1 MPADKQGRMAHSN
14 KHLHEPPTADM
25 LAQRRRGR
33 WDNQRAEMRIKHVE
47 EARRTSPSA
56 EEQQERELMPPLP
69 QAMGRREPTPKHLPR
84 CSPVRTWSCSRSRSR
99 CRQEESRPEPQQAGD
114 KCPRRWKPTRGDKKD
129 PLKDPQLGAG
139 KVTRRTCDQQEKEE
153 RYRSRSVSLTRRKS
167 ESDRGRRSGK
177 RDSSVTRPSREH
189 QRSVIETYD
198 TDSQMLAQDNTVW
211 TGRQTYS
218 DRSDE
223 SSDATMSI
231 YQPRNHFLNEMDFL
245 VLGTAGPVKPWKTSK
260 PGEATFK
267 RNREKKTSPPAPSP

>member
-1 MPADKQGRMAHSN
+1 MPTSRGAWPTPSN
-14 KHLHEPPTADM
+14 TCMSHQLPTADM

-56 EEQQERELMPPLP
+56 EEQQERELMPPPP

-153 RYRSRSVSLTRRKS
+153 RYRSRSVSLTGRKS
-167 ESDRGRRSGK
+167 DKGRRSSK
-177 RDSSVTRPSREH
+177 RDSSVTRPSRER

-223 SSDATMSI
+223 SSDATM
-231 YQPRNHFLNEMDFL
+231 
-245 VLGTAGPVKPWKTSK
+245 
-260 PGEATFK
+260 
-267 RNREKKTSPPAPSP
+267 